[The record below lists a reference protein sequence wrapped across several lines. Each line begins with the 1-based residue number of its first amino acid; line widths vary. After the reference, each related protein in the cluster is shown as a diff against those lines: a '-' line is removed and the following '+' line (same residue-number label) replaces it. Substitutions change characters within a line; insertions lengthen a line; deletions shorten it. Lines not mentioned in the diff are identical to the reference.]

1 MHHTEIKKCVQI
13 VQLWLLKTST
23 KKFINKTIWSSTL
36 WTLMKK
42 YNFKLIFSKKKKHTT
57 INDTQIDDIWTN
69 TSTQTVS
76 FWIQI
81 RVRVRVL
88 WIFLINQSTTLQ
100 QCFPFVLCLWSAPQ
114 CFALRARFLLPSL
127 FFLGSPALS
136 VFVLSVYRRRLLFPH
151 HHSLSCVV
159 VVVVV
164 VFDIAFFFFFSVY

>member
-1 MHHTEIKKCVQI
+1 V
-13 VQLWLLKTST
+13 
-23 KKFINKTIWSSTL
+23 
-36 WTLMKK
+36 
-42 YNFKLIFSKKKKHTT
+42 FKLSNYDYWRLQQKNLLTKQFDHQHYEHLWRNTISNSYFQKKKKNTT

-114 CFALRARFLLPSL
+114 CFALRARFLLPFL

>member
-1 MHHTEIKKCVQI
+1 MCSNCPTMIIENFNKKI
-13 VQLWLLKTST
+13 
-23 KKFINKTIWSSTL
+23 INKTIQSSTL

-42 YNFKLIFSKKKKHTT
+42 YNFKLLKKNTT

-69 TSTQTVS
+69 TSTQTMS

-100 QCFPFVLCLWSAPQ
+100 QYFPFVLCLWSPPQ
-114 CFALRARFLLPSL
+114 CFALRARFLYRFS
-127 FFLGSPALS
+127 FFWSPALS
-136 VFVLSVYRRRLLFPH
+136 VFVLSVYRRRLLFRH

-164 VFDIAFFFFFSVY
+164 VVVDIAFFFFFSVY